1 MARPPQ
7 TVTDSELAILQVL
20 WDRGSATV
28 RDLSGQLYGRSA
40 ASQQAA
46 SQQATV
52 QKLLERL
59 EGKGCVR
66 RDRGTWPHTFH
77 PTIDRQD
84 LIGRQLQQTA
94 DKLCDGSLQPLLSHL
109 VKAVKLTP
117 QDRQSLRELLEELN
131 DQNQRKGKK

>member
-7 TVTDSELAILQVL
+7 TVTDSELSILQVL
-20 WDRGSATV
+20 WDRGQATV
-28 RDLSGQLYGRSA
+28 RDLSGQLYGRS
-40 ASQQAA
+40 AA

-77 PTIDRQD
+77 PSIDRQD

-94 DKLCDGSLQPLLSHL
+94 DKLCDGSLQPLLTLL
-109 VKAVKLTP
+109 VKAGRLSAG
-117 QDRQSLRELLEELN
+117 DRKSLRGLL
-131 DQNQRKGKK
+131 DQLTQEKKRQGKK

>member
-20 WDRGSATV
+20 WERGSATV
-28 RDLSGQLYGRSA
+28 RDLSGQLYGRS
-40 ASQQAA
+40 AA

-77 PTIDRQD
+77 PAIDRQD

-109 VKAVKLTP
+109 VKAVRLTP
-117 QDRQSLRELLEELN
+117 EDRQSLRELLEELN